1 MGKSFCTVAYDGLMA
16 HGIFGAEFL
25 NDNKRALLESGEMY
39 FLYLNTGELSSLSAD
54 KKELDVLAFYGVGLR
69 Q

>member
-1 MGKSFCTVAYDGLMA
+1 MGKSFCTVAYDGLMT

-39 FLYLNTGELSSLSAD
+39 FLYLNTGELSSLPAD
-54 KKELDVLAFYGVGLR
+54 KKESDMFAFYSVGLR